1 MLINSDPDN
10 TYKRIR
16 LLRAMCIHFQLWQ
29 GITKYDDFIKFNL
42 TSAPDILKAR
52 ENIYQRMANNYH
64 QTLWGKDD
72 AIENIYQQLANNYHQ
87 TFWGKDGAI
96 DTYTQQIK
104 NKSLQI
110 ASQYPNTIMALNQL
124 IQDLCFQS
132 YITLL
137 CSAKMNTDKIIEM
150 GTKVK
155 QYKDAVKEYKT
166 YYAACTSIQSVW
178 RGAQHRIAKNKSIKK
193 DAKP

>member
-52 ENIYQRMANNYH
+52 ENIYQRM
-64 QTLWGKDD
+64 
-72 AIENIYQQLANNYHQ
+72 ANNYHQ